1 MKIKMGARE
10 VPKRYDGTGRGRR
23 RGGVVYVLAAGNDD
37 TQENRKEETQ
47 VIRDL
52 I

>member
-10 VPKRYDGTGRGRR
+10 YDGTGRGRSG

-47 VIRDL
+47 VVRDL